1 MANERRQRALPG
13 AGDPVQLG
21 QRWKDP
27 IPVVVAISA
36 LWLVGLVASLAGGH
50 WAGWGEACLAGL
62 VVGALGFA
70 LFLRQRRSARR
81 GDRAA
86 QRGLS

>member
-1 MANERRQRALPG
+1 MASEQRERGLP
-13 AGDPVQLG
+13 AELG

-27 IPVVVAISA
+27 IPVVVVVSA
-36 LWLVGLVASLAGGH
+36 LWLVGLVASLATGH

-70 LFLRQRRSARR
+70 LFLGQRRAARR
-81 GDRAA
+81 GDRTA